1 MLNRAMLA
9 GAGPLFG
16 VKGLVLVGHGRAK
29 AAAVTRAIE
38 TACHAVEV
46 GLVQSMEE
54 ELAQVGEA
62 AKAS

>member
-1 MLNRAMLA
+1 M
-9 GAGPLFG
+9 
-16 VKGLVLVGHGRAK
+16 VGHGRSK
-29 AAAVTRAIE
+29 AQAVTRAIQ
-38 TACHAVEV
+38 TARHAVEV